1 MSEYVFKSGYSV
13 EKIESNFKNVDF
25 FSGIEEGL
33 KEAISYERGNANAR
47 TFSRKGSLPEIN
59 TRLKCNHCNDTADRE
74 C

>member
-33 KEAISYERGNANAR
+33 KEAIAYERGNANAR
-47 TFSRKGSLPEIN
+47 TFSRKRILPEIN
-59 TRLKCNHCNDTADRE
+59 ARLKCNRCNDTSGRE

>member
-33 KEAISYERGNANAR
+33 KEALACEMDNANAR
-47 TFSRKGSLPEIN
+47 TFSRKRSLPEIN
-59 TRLKCNHCNDTADRE
+59 ARLKCNHCNDTADRE